1 MKIFEEVFMNTI
13 HFHELQFLVQNFLLY
28 AFYEVESNIS
38 INLVSFISAE
48 Y

>member
-28 AFYEVESNIS
+28 ESNIS